1 MAEQPLD
8 KKILGVTH
16 GFNQPS
22 QQKPGIQM
30 RLLTGGTKGN
40 RKKMGQN
47 KGRLLDILNLYRTG
61 S

>member
-1 MAEQPLD
+1 MFKTENKGVAEEPLD

-22 QQKPGIQM
+22 QQKTGIEM

-40 RKKMGQN
+40 RKN
-47 KGRLLDILNLYRTG
+47 ATD
-61 S
+61 